1 MAEDSMTE
9 TAKNAR
15 EILGYCRD
23 ALEELR
29 EDPTEQQWVVRWV
42 AALALLRTVD
52 EALKNVDAQISPAIR
67 SARANWKRGLQ
78 NSTPLI
84 YAEFIRGDT
93 NRLLHQ
99 AKVVSVNK
107 SDLVLPETPSLDL
120 SLITSPRDQRTS
132 VLFKHKYSMASGAF
146 EGRDP
151 RDLVEEAIRWWEQQL
166 TLIERDAAETKT
178 GTDSSK

>member
-1 MAEDSMTE
+1 MTE

-15 EILGYCRD
+15 EILGYCRY

-29 EDPTEQQWVVRWV
+29 RDPPDKQRWVVRWV

-52 EALKNVDAQISPAIR
+52 EALKNVDVQISPAIR
-67 SARANWKRGLQ
+67 EARANWKRGLQ

-84 YAEFIRGDT
+84 YGEFIHGDT

-99 AKVVSVNK
+99 AKVVPVNK
-107 SDLVLPETPSLDL
+107 SGLALPTPTPGASD
-120 SLITSPRDQRTS
+120 T
-132 VLFKHKYSMASGAF
+132 VVFKYRYSMASGPF
-146 EGRDP
+146 MGRDP
-151 RDLVEEAIRWWEQQL
+151 RDLVEEAIHWWEQQL
-166 TLIERDAAETKT
+166 TLIERDAGEAKT

>member
-1 MAEDSMTE
+1 MTE
-9 TAKNAR
+9 TAKHAR
-15 EILGYCRD
+15 EILGYCRY

-29 EDPTEQQWVVRWV
+29 QDPTEERWVVRWV

-52 EALKNVDAQISPAIR
+52 EALKNVDAQISSAIR
-67 SARANWKRGLQ
+67 NARADWNRRLQ
-78 NSTPLI
+78 NSAPLI

-99 AKVVSVNK
+99 ARVVNVNR
-107 SDLVLPETPSLDL
+107 SELVLPTAAPSLTA
-120 SLITSPRDQRTS
+120 SIRDAPTS
-132 VLFKHKYSMASGAF
+132 VPFKHRYSMASGPF

-166 TLIERDAAETKT
+166 VLIERDAAGAKT

>member
-29 EDPTEQQWVVRWV
+29 QDPTEQRWVVRWV

-67 SARANWKRGLQ
+67 NARADWKRGLQ

-99 AKVVSVNK
+99 AKVVRVNR
-107 SDLVLPETPSLDL
+107 SDLVLPEAPLSIYL
-120 SLITSPRDQRTS
+120 SLRHPTRGLAFFLNTSIQWLQAHSRVETRATS
-132 VLFKHKYSMASGAF
+132 LRKPYAGGNNSL
-146 EGRDP
+146 R
-151 RDLVEEAIRWWEQQL
+151 
-166 TLIERDAAETKT
+166 
-178 GTDSSK
+178 

>member
-1 MAEDSMTE
+1 MTE

-15 EILGYCRD
+15 EILGYCRY

-29 EDPTEQQWVVRWV
+29 QDPTEQRWVVRWV

-67 SARANWKRGLQ
+67 NARADWKRGLQ

-99 AKVVSVNK
+99 AKVVSVNR
-107 SDLVLPETPSLDL
+107 SGLVLPPGPSLT
-120 SLITSPRDQRTS
+120 TSPRDASTS
-132 VLFKHKYSMASGAF
+132 VVFKHRYSMASGAF

-166 TLIERDAAETKT
+166 TLIERDAAEAKT

>member
-29 EDPTEQQWVVRWV
+29 QDPTEQRWVVRWV

-67 SARANWKRGLQ
+67 NARADWKRGLQ

-99 AKVVSVNK
+99 AKVVRVNR
-107 SDLVLPETPSLDL
+107 SDLVLPEAPPLDL
-120 SLITSPRDQRTS
+120 SLVTPSDARTG

-146 EGRDP
+146 ESRDP